1 MRKTIIA
8 ALILGAAM
16 VMGTTAYAE
25 EPAAQKTIGTEAEGA
40 YKVQI
45 KNGTGRELSAFDVRK
60 IGTQEFDK
68 QLMTEGD
75 VIAPDEEVLLYFTP
89 DADAAPAGQAEEPAE
104 GEAPKA
110 PTPLYDVRVTFKD
123 DNSTAEIPNFPF
135 EDMEGCE
142 IKYEDGLVFI
152 AYKSLTT
159 GEELDTKEEARALI
173 ESVLAAMKA
182 AEEAAAAPAQSQS
195 SGSSSGGGD
204 YSYSEN
210 YSYSDSGSSSGG
222 SSSYS
227 EPAYEE
233 PAYEEP
239 AYEEPSGGGDSGDP
253 GCLDDGLVF

>member
-1 MRKTIIA
+1 MKKTWIA
-8 ALILGAAM
+8 ALILGAALA
-16 VMGTTAYAE
+16 MGTTAFAE
-25 EPAAQKTIGTEAEGA
+25 EAALKTIGTEAEGA

-45 KNGTGRELSAFDVRK
+45 KNGTGRELSGFELRK

-68 QLMTEGD
+68 KLMADGD
-75 VIAPDEEVLLYFTP
+75 VIAPDEEVILYFTP
-89 DADAAPAGQAEEPAE
+89 DADAAAAAQTEETAEAE
-104 GEAPKA
+104 GPKA
-110 PTPLYDVRVTFKD
+110 PTPLYDARVTFKD

-173 ESVLAAMKA
+173 EAVLAAMKA
-182 AEEAAAAPAQSQS
+182 AEEAAAAPAQSG
-195 SGSSSGGGD
+195 GSSSGGGD
-204 YSYSEN
+204 YSYSEDH
-210 YSYSDSGSSSGG
+210 SYSDSGSSSGG
-222 SSSYS
+222 GGSSYS

-239 AYEEPSGGGDSGDP
+239 AYEEPSGGGDSGGDP
-253 GCLDDGLVF
+253 GCLDEGLVF